1 METSLFS
8 LREKDIER
16 LREKKI
22 RLALGLERVMADRQ
36 RLLSVILFSDVLV
49 NIPLVLLCL
58 YLSENLPGLPLLPVW
73 VITLVLFALVVVI
86 CDLLPKLLAL
96 GNPLRLAPLAV
107 RYLDFAL
114 PALGNVTGLLE
125 KTTER
130 LAVWLT
136 PKKIESRE
144 FLSEGEIN
152 TLVTRGA
159 EKGIIEFQEREIIAQ
174 IMKLADKTAKDCM
187 TPRVDS
193 FTMADDLTNE
203 EAIALLRS
211 KRRRLVPVYGETPD
225 EIIGVL
231 DVPAFLAH
239 PEIPYQET
247 LIPPSYVSETMNAL
261 ELLKSFLARP
271 ERLAIVVDEFG
282 GTGGVV
288 SFSDI
293 AEEVISDAVPLG
305 SDLYI
310 EDTGDGRLIVSGQAR
325 LDDISE
331 KIGVTLAHEGLDT
344 IGGFIFN
351 RLGYVPRPG
360 STVDLP
366 GHRVF
371 IRRATRR
378 RVQEV
383 LIEPIPETNRSQK
396 EDA

>member
-136 PKKIESRE
+136 PKKSKVAS
-144 FLSEGEIN
+144 F
-152 TLVTRGA
+152 
-159 EKGIIEFQEREIIAQ
+159 F
-174 IMKLADKTAKDCM
+174 
-187 TPRVDS
+187 PR
-193 FTMADDLTNE
+193 
-203 EAIALLRS
+203 
-211 KRRRLVPVYGETPD
+211 
-225 EIIGVL
+225 
-231 DVPAFLAH
+231 
-239 PEIPYQET
+239 
-247 LIPPSYVSETMNAL
+247 
-261 ELLKSFLARP
+261 AR
-271 ERLAIVVDEFG
+271 
-282 GTGGVV
+282 
-288 SFSDI
+288 
-293 AEEVISDAVPLG
+293 
-305 SDLYI
+305 
-310 EDTGDGRLIVSGQAR
+310 
-325 LDDISE
+325 
-331 KIGVTLAHEGLDT
+331 
-344 IGGFIFN
+344 
-351 RLGYVPRPG
+351 
-360 STVDLP
+360 
-366 GHRVF
+366 
-371 IRRATRR
+371 
-378 RVQEV
+378 
-383 LIEPIPETNRSQK
+383 
-396 EDA
+396 

>member
-1 METSLFS
+1 M
-8 LREKDIER
+8 I
-16 LREKKI
+16 
-22 RLALGLERVMADRQ
+22 DRQ
-36 RLLSVILFSDVLV
+36 RVLSVILFSDVLV

-58 YLSENLPGLPLLPVW
+58 YLSETLPGLPLLPVW
-73 VITLVLFALVVVI
+73 VITLALFAIVVVI

-96 GNPLRLAPLAV
+96 GDPLRLAPLAV

-114 PALGNVTGLLE
+114 PAFGRVTGILE

-130 LAVWLT
+130 LAEWVT

-159 EKGIIEFQEREIIAQ
+159 EKGIIDSQEREIIAQ

-193 FTMADDLTNE
+193 FTMADDLSNE
-203 EAIALLRS
+203 EAISLLRS

-231 DVPAFLAH
+231 DVPTFLAH
-239 PEIPYQET
+239 PEIPYPET

-261 ELLKSFLARP
+261 TLLKSFLARP

-282 GTGGVV
+282 GTEGVV

-293 AEEVISDAVPLG
+293 VEEVISDAVPLG
-305 SDLYI
+305 SELYM
-310 EDTGDGRLIVSGQAR
+310 EDIGDGRLIVSGHAR

-331 KIGVTLAHEGLDT
+331 KIGVTLAYEGLDT

-351 RLGYVPRPG
+351 QLGYVPRPG
-360 STVDLP
+360 TTVELP
-366 GHRVF
+366 GHRAF

-383 LIEPIPETNRSQK
+383 LIEPTEPSKIE
-396 EDA
+396 EDAA